1 MKLIKPKFWDK
12 QYLTLQSLI
21 LYTFTFILDL
31 RNLNLLFNK
40 PKKFDDIK
48 TICVGNI
55 YLGGTGK
62 TPLVDFL
69 AKNKRKLNMKNI
81 HTFIRTFIRT
91 IHSNHP
97 FEQSNHFES
106 FPNHFLNF

>member
-21 LYTFTFILDL
+21 LYPFTFILDL

-40 PKKFDDIK
+40 PKKFNDIK

-69 AKNKRKLNMKNI
+69 AKIMKMKFRKNTKVI
-81 HTFIRTFIRT
+81 
-91 IHSNHP
+91 
-97 FEQSNHFES
+97 
-106 FPNHFLNF
+106 